1 MTLDQVMK
9 VWAMDKEEPMIEP
22 VLTRNRQRQWVI
34 TLEELWPQ
42 GDGEGYNS
50 SSGLDKRVEW
60 CEEEMKKWAGV
71 RRMAWDQWWF
81 DDKGQAEKFITLY
94 YLVWAR

>member
-9 VWAMDKEEPMIEP
+9 VWAMDKEEPTIQP

-34 TLEELWPQ
+34 TLEELWLQ
-42 GDGEGYNS
+42 GNSEGYNS

-60 CEEEMKKWAGV
+60 CEKELARWPGV
-71 RRMAWDQWWF
+71 KRMAWDQWYF
-81 DDKGQAEKFITLY
+81 DDKVQAEKFTTLY
-94 YLVWAR
+94 YLLWAK